1 MTDID
6 ISLPNCWILLEKY
19 SAACCGLTIQL
30 GNTFETVGVLIQNR
44 TDFLKGFK
52 FKTPWEIVL

>member
-52 FKTPWEIVL
+52 FKTP